1 MRRLNQRREL
11 LLAFKKLR
19 RSAGDLSVDRGRF
32 EDVML
37 CLFRH
42 RIRNIQ
48 ATATGTATATA
59 TARPR
64 HGHRHRHRPP
74 SIGRRSRALCV
85 ARRTVLQ
92 HRGCKR
98 NAACIP
104 RQVGRRQARLVG

>member
-48 ATATGTATATA
+48 ATATAT
-59 TARPR
+59 
-64 HGHRHRHRPP
+64 GPP
-74 SIGRRSRALCV
+74 SIGRSRESCV
-85 ARRTVLQ
+85 ARCTSHVARCSSTGAASATQ
-92 HRGCKR
+92 RASRGR
-98 NAACIP
+98 
-104 RQVGRRQARLVG
+104 